1 MNNSPGIS
9 GYFVFQGSS
18 PNTLQW
24 KTRNGRVQYDYNVNG
39 ILLKYGYAS
48 AAVGQDGEEEVYE
61 HILPTN
67 VRKPNRIILI
77 NLVSP
82 RLEYLSYGKSSIN
95 LAPFSKSLGQL
106 IYDTC
111 CVTRTSGN
119 RKGDYDELGNRKP
132 TAESC

>member
-1 MNNSPGIS
+1 M
-9 GYFVFQGSS
+9 VM
-18 PNTLQW
+18 LQ
-24 KTRNGRVQYDYNVNG
+24 
-39 ILLKYGYAS
+39 

-67 VRKPNRIILI
+67 VKKPNRIILI

-132 TAESC
+132 TAEEWFSRITREKERKQSEQIQM

>member
-1 MNNSPGIS
+1 M
-9 GYFVFQGSS
+9 FQGSS

-48 AAVGQDGEEEVYE
+48 ASSGQDEEEEVYE

-67 VRKPNRIILI
+67 VKKPNRIILI

-95 LAPFSKSLGQL
+95 LAPFSKTLGQL

-119 RKGDYDELGNRKP
+119 RK
-132 TAESC
+132 